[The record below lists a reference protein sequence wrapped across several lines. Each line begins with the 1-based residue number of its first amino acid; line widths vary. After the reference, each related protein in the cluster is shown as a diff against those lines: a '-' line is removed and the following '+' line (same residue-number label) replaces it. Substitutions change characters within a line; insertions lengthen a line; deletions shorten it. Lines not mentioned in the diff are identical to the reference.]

1 MKGERMDARTYFSN
15 RLRAFRKASGMSVGE
30 VGEAVG
36 KNPKTISAW
45 EVGRGEPSMDKLME
59 LCSVFGRT
67 VSDFYPADCGDGD
80 QDERRI
86 LDLFRALDDDG
97 RRVVLDVAE
106 ALARRG

>member
-1 MKGERMDARTYFSN
+1 MDARAYFSG
-15 RLRAFRKASGMSVGE
+15 RLKAFRKASGMSVGE

-86 LDLFRALDDDG
+86 VDLFRALDDDG
-97 RRVVLDVAE
+97 RKVVLDVAE
-106 ALARRG
+106 AIAKRG

>member
-1 MKGERMDARTYFSN
+1 MDARKYFAD
-15 RLRAFRKASGMSVGE
+15 RLKTFRKTSGMSVGE

-36 KNPKTISAW
+36 KNAKTISAW

-59 LCSVFGRT
+59 LCSVLGRA

-97 RRVVLDVAE
+97 RRVVLEVAE